1 MIRTS
6 LAFPA
11 SVLFL
16 SLCIPQAAR
25 PQSLV
30 DNPGPPPPST
40 VAPHVPQAQPP
51 STAQSSAI
59 VVRPDLTEEQMAD
72 LYMARKEYREASQLY
87 KRLADQNPQ
96 NAVYLNKLG
105 IALHQQAALGPA
117 LKYYERAVKMDP
129 SYADAQNNIGTI
141 YYQRKRYGKAIK
153 AYQKAIAIRNDMPVL
168 YSNLAYA
175 YFEDKKYEQAI
186 AAFRQALA
194 MDPHLFEHNSSRN
207 GSILQDRTVGDRGK
221 FYFLLAKSYAEAGNL
236 ERCLI
241 YLRKAKDEG
250 YKELAA
256 IKADPSFAAVLKD
269 PAIQELLA
277 PKPDTTE

>member
-51 STAQSSAI
+51 NPTQSSTI
-59 VVRPDLTEEQMAD
+59 VVRPNLTEEQMAD
-72 LYMARKEYREASQLY
+72 LYLARKEYREASQLY
-87 KRLADQNPQ
+87 KKLADQNPQ

-105 IALHQQAALGPA
+105 IALHQQAALGQA

-153 AYQKAIAIRNDMPVL
+153 AYQKAIAIRNDMPIL

-186 AAFRQALA
+186 VSFRQALA
-194 MDPHLFEHNSSRN
+194 MDPQLFEHNSSRT
-207 GSILQDRTVGDRGK
+207 GSLLRTARS
-221 FYFLLAKSYAEAGNL
+221 AIEGN
-236 ERCLI
+236 
-241 YLRKAKDEG
+241 
-250 YKELAA
+250 
-256 IKADPSFAAVLKD
+256 SFSCW
-269 PAIQELLA
+269 QNRM
-277 PKPDTTE
+277 PK

>member
-1 MIRTS
+1 MTRT
-6 LAFPA
+6 LMAFPA
-11 SVLFL
+11 AFLLLILSVPVKGQSPFVDDG
-16 SLCIPQAAR
+16 SGTPQ
-25 PQSLV
+25 
-30 DNPGPPPPST
+30 
-40 VAPHVPQAQPP
+40 VAPHLPQAQPP
-51 STAQSSAI
+51 SPAQASPI
-59 VVRPDLTEEQMAD
+59 VVRPDLSDEQMAD

-87 KRLADQNPQ
+87 KKLADQNPQ

-105 IALHQQAALGPA
+105 IALHQQAALGQA
-117 LKYYERAVKMDP
+117 LKYYERAVKLDP

-153 AYQKAIAIRNDMPVL
+153 AYQKAIAIRNDMPIL

-186 AAFRQALA
+186 VSFRQALA
-194 MDPHLFEHNSSRN
+194 MDPQLFEHNSSRT
-207 GSILQDRTVGDRGK
+207 GSLLQDRTVGDRGK

-277 PKPDTTE
+277 PKPDTTEP